1 MLSSPLHLKHNADV
15 HNFELSGNNA
25 MHLVMLKFEVDN
37 KEKGL
42 ISIKGKKENFKITS
56 FRAIQWELV
65 RACKKSHFISHST
78 TVSSIGFILNLEL
91 TE

>member
-1 MLSSPLHLKHNADV
+1 LKHNADV

-42 ISIKGKKENFKITS
+42 ICIKGKK
-56 FRAIQWELV
+56 R
-65 RACKKSHFISHST
+65 
-78 TVSSIGFILNLEL
+78 ILK
-91 TE
+91 